1 MKDVLMWILI
11 KLTYVH
17 VWIIIFAV
25 LVAIAMIYFMIHPPK
40 DECEGS
46 EDIVTSKDLLK
57 NVNDEREKQGL
68 HEIPAVNSRSAS
80 NTYARLDK
88 SFSSVPDFFKK
99 LFSGKKH

>member
-17 VWIIIFAV
+17 VWIIILAV
-25 LVAIAMIYFMIHPPK
+25 IFTIAMIYFMIHPPK
-40 DECEGS
+40 DEREGS
-46 EDIVTSKDLLK
+46 NDIVTSKELLK

-99 LFSGKKH
+99 LFSKK